1 MGTKGSKNTPI
12 TARINTGLFNQ
23 KKGVKEPL
31 LDVGPAGVY
40 GDNQTKDIPS
50 PSKMKG
56 YSMKA
61 SPFKQKVGINV
72 LTKKQ
77 TGSTFEKGEENKKD
91 VYDTGKSLKGLNQEQ
106 LDWRTN
112 KIKELGGIDQYHAK
126 YGSKTKGKKT
136 GSQVGDGT
144 FKPDKEIKGKTS
156 ESNKFTANKTRDKGD
171 SQTALD
177 RRNVIRSGKIGART
191 EKDAQRKTDRGLRR
205 SGAINPATNKPYN
218 KRDQRLARNAT
229 QDATNLKISQNV
241 VKGVKNQTDQNIG
254 INSSKDVLNDERN
267 MKLSGVGGKA
277 AQDAVIKEGGV
288 ESDSDAIDF
297 GELGKT
303 NATDT
308 EKLSGALPK
317 KTPDF
322 FKKKTPLKMKYFK

>member
-1 MGTKGSKNTPI
+1 MGIKGSKNTPI

-40 GDNQTKDIPS
+40 GNNQTRDIPS

-61 SPFKQKVGINV
+61 SPFKQKVGVNV
-72 LTKKQ
+72 VKSESTGDQIVKGRKITRGKSWDDLRAEGMSEEKITEAKAWRKKNPTAARDQ
-77 TGSTFEKGEENKKD
+77 
-91 VYDTGKSLKGLNQEQ
+91 VDTGKSEPDTIVKGE
-106 LDWRTN
+106 
-112 KIKELGGIDQYHAK
+112 
-126 YGSKTKGKKT
+126 TK
-136 GSQVGDGT
+136 
-144 FKPDKEIKGKTS
+144 
-156 ESNKFTANKTRDKGD
+156 ESNKFTTNKTRDKGD

>member
-12 TARINTGLFNQ
+12 TARISTGLFNQ

-40 GDNQTKDIPS
+40 GNNQTKDIPS

-61 SPFKQKVGINV
+61 SPAKQKKIGINV

-91 VYDTGKSLKGLNQEQ
+91 VYDTGKSLKGLSQEQ

-136 GSQVGDGT
+136 GGQVGDGT

-156 ESNKFTANKTRDKGD
+156 ESNEFTANKTRDKGD
-171 SQTALD
+171 AQTSLD
-177 RRNVIRSGKIGART
+177 RRNVIRSGKVGART
-191 EKDAQRKTDRGLRR
+191 EKAAQRKIDRGLRR
-205 SGAINPATNKPYN
+205 SGAINPATGKEYN
-218 KRDQRLARNAT
+218 KRNQRLARNKT
-229 QDATNLKISQNV
+229 QDETNLKISQNV

-254 INSSKDVLNDERN
+254 INSNKDVLNTERN
-267 MKLSGVGGKA
+267 MSLSDVGGKA
-277 AQDAVIKEGGV
+277 AQDDVIKEGSV
-288 ESDSDAIDF
+288 NSSKPINF

-303 NATDT
+303 EATDNK
-308 EKLSGALPK
+308 KLSGALSK